1 MREKIIFV
9 TKEIKFVSKEI
20 RLTTKEIIVIV
31 IVSQIFEVSLS
42 SIDRPCE
49 TC

>member
-1 MREKIIFV
+1 M
-9 TKEIKFVSKEI
+9 TKEMKFVSKEI

-42 SIDRPCE
+42 LIDRSSE